1 MSTEKLNILLVDDQ
15 PAKLLSYEAILG
27 DLGENLIKASSAQQ
41 ALQLLLKQEI
51 AVLLVDVCMPDLD
64 GFELA
69 AMIREHPRFRKTAI
83 IFISAILQNDDD
95 RLRGYSLGAVDY
107 VPVPIVPEV
116 LRAKV
121 RIFTELYRKTRELEA
136 LNYELERR
144 VNERTLELQLS
155 HARLLE
161 TEQRRSMA
169 LAAGNMG
176 SWEWDVATGKRVWD
190 EGQYRIYG
198 VTPETFTPS
207 MDALAER
214 VHSEDWPKF
223 KGWLDQ
229 IAAGIIETYQGEYR
243 IVRPNGD
250 VRWLWGSAGAT
261 VSSEQGRRV
270 AGVTIDITER
280 REAEERQLLLAREVD
295 HRARNT
301 LAVVQSI
308 LQLTKA
314 PTIGEYKTVVQ
325 GRIAALSRVH
335 TLISESRWVGADLRR
350 LVEDELAPFRG
361 TGEERALISG
371 PAVSLKPAMAQSL
384 ALVLHELATNAA
396 KYGALSAAQ
405 GRLAVSWTKSGAFIG
420 FDWVERGGPP
430 CSSPDFRGFGSTI
443 IGTTIERQLHGSF
456 KFDWDP
462 AGLSFQFRLRV
473 DEPESEEPAPSNYSL
488 PPLEVGTSKLLLVED
503 EALVALMMRE
513 TVAEFGFKIVG
524 PCADVVSARRTI
536 ESEEVHAAVLD
547 VNLNGTPVYPVAE
560 LLESRGIPFVFVTGY
575 AQETIDPK
583 FAHISVY
590 QKPVDRDALRKG
602 LFAAIGTSEASS
614 RVKKIMTL
622 S

>member
-1 MSTEKLNILLVDDQ
+1 
-15 PAKLLSYEAILG
+15 
-27 DLGENLIKASSAQQ
+27 
-41 ALQLLLKQEI
+41 
-51 AVLLVDVCMPDLD
+51 
-64 GFELA
+64 LA
-69 AMIREHPRFRKTAI
+69 
-83 IFISAILQNDDD
+83 D
-95 RLRGYSLGAVDY
+95 
-107 VPVPIVPEV
+107 
-116 LRAKV
+116 
-121 RIFTELYRKTRELEA
+121 
-136 LNYELERR
+136 
-144 VNERTLELQLS
+144 
-155 HARLLE
+155 
-161 TEQRRSMA
+161 
-169 LAAGNMG
+169 
-176 SWEWDVATGKRVWD
+176 
-190 EGQYRIYG
+190 
-198 VTPETFTPS
+198 
-207 MDALAER
+207 R
-214 VHSEDWPKF
+214 VHPEDWPKF
-223 KGWLDQ
+223 RELLDQ
-229 IAAGIIETYQGEYR
+229 IAGGSTESFQGEYR

-261 VSSEQGRRV
+261 LSSERSRRV

-314 PTIGEYKTVVQ
+314 PSIGEYKSIVQ
-325 GRIAALSRVH
+325 GRIAALSRAH

-350 LVEDELAPFRG
+350 LVDDELAPFRAA
-361 TGEERALISG
+361 GEDRILTSG
-371 PAVSLKPAMAQSL
+371 PAVSLKPAMAQSV

-396 KYGALSAAQ
+396 KYGALSAPQ
-405 GRLAVSWTKSGAFIG
+405 GRLAVSWTKSGGVIG
-420 FDWVERGGPP
+420 FDWVERGGPS
-430 CSSPDFRGFGSTI
+430 CSSPAFRGFGSTI

-462 AGLSFQFRLRV
+462 AGLSFQFRLPV
-473 DEPESEEPAPSNYSL
+473 DEPDSEEPAPSSFSL

-513 TVAEFGFKIVG
+513 IVAEFGFKIAG
-524 PCADVVSARRTI
+524 PCADLASARRAI

-590 QKPVDRDALRKG
+590 QKPVDRDLLRKG
-602 LFAAIGTSEASS
+602 LFAAIGTSAASS
-614 RVKKIMTL
+614 RQKKIVTL